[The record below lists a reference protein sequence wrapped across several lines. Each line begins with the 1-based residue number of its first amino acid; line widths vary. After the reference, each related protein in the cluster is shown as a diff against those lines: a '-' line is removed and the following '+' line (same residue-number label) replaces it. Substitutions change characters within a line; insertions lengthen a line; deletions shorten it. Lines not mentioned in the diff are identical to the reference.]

1 VRAVFV
7 CLCAFCTLLVHSK
20 CGYGVA
26 RLMDLLSSF
35 RARIVQLVLKAMAVR
50 LFSLLWNAELT
61 EVGLDDFQAFIWLT
75 DKFAVR

>member
-35 RARIVQLVLKAMAVR
+35 IVQLVLKAMAVR

-61 EVGLDDFQAFIWLT
+61 EVSLDDFQAFIWLT